1 MKQTIY
7 QHLTIFALRFLLCG
21 AAGLLFAIVNLVL
34 QPFVFTGEAQ
44 LIADIPVLLYLPMIP
59 GIIVWHFVSEAMAH
73 STKFTYLHERIFVV
87 VWAAIMAYW
96 LIADYFPDVKTE
108 FKTYTLIANVLMAWL
123 AVEMSFV
130 LFKLIGVRTKPTK
143 ES

>member
-44 LIADIPVLLYLPMIP
+44 LIGDIPVLLYLPMIP
-59 GIIVWHFVSEAMAH
+59 GIVIWHFVSESMAR
-73 STKFTYLHERIFVV
+73 STRFTYWHERLFVV
-87 VWAAIMAYW
+87 ILAAMTAYW
-96 LIADYFPDVKTE
+96 LIADYFPTTDMA
-108 FKTYTLIANVLMAWL
+108 FKTYILIANMLMAWV

-130 LFKLIGVRTKPTK
+130 LFRLIGANNRD
-143 ES
+143 